1 MKRLFFGAVFVLSIA
16 TLAYMIPA
24 RVYAPITDTFL
35 QERPVRV
42 LFVGDIMLDR
52 NVARTIAA
60 EGVGALFAN
69 IEAFLADADVR
80 VGNLEGTITHNPSI
94 AQKNNKILRFTFN
107 PAEAKA
113 VLEPL
118 RFDALSLANN
128 HALDFGEF
136 GYEDTELEL
145 SKIGVQSFGK
155 PYNDKYKI
163 STKLEPRA
171 GKTIC
176 LVGYHSLFAAT
187 TTNVLA
193 EIQTLRPDCWRVVVF
208 AHWGEEYVIH
218 SNSSQQTSA
227 HAFIDAGADVV
238 IGAHPH
244 VVQESEIYRGKA
256 IFYSLGNF
264 MFDQNFSWETTHGL
278 GVRVDFY
285 EDKTRFVLTPTVI
298 KEQRAALAEGE
309 EKDAILGR
317 FGGIAEF
324 SLP

>member
-1 MKRLFFGAVFVLSIA
+1 MKRFFWGTILVLVIA
-16 TLAYMIPA
+16 ALAYVVPA
-24 RVYAPITDTFL
+24 RVYAPIADTFL

-60 EGVGALFAN
+60 EGPEALFVN
-69 IEAFLADADVR
+69 LTDFLADADVR
-80 VGNLEGTITHNPSI
+80 VGNLEGTITHNASV
-94 AQKNNKILRFTFN
+94 AQKNNKILRFTFS
-107 PAEAKA
+107 PADARA

-118 RFDALSLANN
+118 HFDALSLANN

-155 PYNDKYKI
+155 PYNDKYKL
-163 STKLEPRA
+163 STKLQVRA

-176 LVGYHSLFAAT
+176 LVGYHSLFVAT

-193 EIQTLRPDCWRVVVF
+193 EIQTLRPDCWQVVVF

-218 SNSSQQTSA
+218 SNTSQQAAA

-244 VVQESEIYRGKA
+244 VVQESEIYKGKA

-278 GVRVDFY
+278 AVRVDFY
-285 EDKTRFVLTPTVI
+285 EDKTRFVLTPTTI
-298 KEQRAALAEGE
+298 KEQHAALAEGE

-317 FGGIAEF
+317 FGGVAEF